1 MSIRDLKTYEILKE
15 EDLTG
20 IQAKGYLLRHK
31 KSRARVLL
39 IEKDDNNKVFS
50 IGFRTP
56 PGDSTGVPVIGVLY
70 GYGSFQ
76 ELEAAGADGMAAQ
89 VENILEFL

>member
-1 MSIRDLKTYEILKE
+1 MSIRDLKTYEILKV

-50 IGFRTP
+50 IGFPHPAGRQH
-56 PGDSTGVPVIGVLY
+56 GSSAYY
-70 GYGSFQ
+70 GTFR
-76 ELEAAGADGMAAQ
+76 LMR
-89 VENILEFL
+89 F

>member
-56 PGDSTGVPVIGVLY
+56 PGDSTGVPHIIDRKSVV
-70 GYGSFQ
+70 
-76 ELEAAGADGMAAQ
+76 
-89 VENILEFL
+89 